1 MFARSKEARHD
12 DSTTSNTASHQLP
25 KPESQ
30 EALTQ
35 LLARRELELAAALQ
49 MSEVF
54 SLLMYQT
61 GRALQT
67 KINSDPSQILYQL
80 PYHVATLSPDQPL
93 LSALLTAPN
102 NCS

>member
-49 MSEVF
+49 MSEASF
-54 SLLMYQT
+54 
-61 GRALQT
+61 R
-67 KINSDPSQILYQL
+67 
-80 PYHVATLSPDQPL
+80 
-93 LSALLTAPN
+93 
-102 NCS
+102 